1 MTGYLLETDVV
12 GVTRTS
18 SSLMMRAAESFLTSV
33 SGTTTVPGYPQGVTP
48 DLATM
53 IASDAIRPFYE
64 HLEGIGYQDRID
76 LFLYSRGGDTNIP
89 LRLVRLVREHCKFFS
104 VLVPF
109 RAHSAATMI
118 CLGADEIVMG
128 KMGEISPVDPTTAN
142 VFNPIDPINPDGRP
156 ENNRLSLIS
165 FRLQGL

>member
-1 MTGYLLETDVV
+1 
-12 GVTRTS
+12 
-18 SSLMMRAAESFLTSV
+18 
-33 SGTTTVPGYPQGVTP
+33 
-48 DLATM
+48 
-53 IASDAIRPFYE
+53 
-64 HLEGIGYQDRID
+64 
-76 LFLYSRGGDTNIP
+76 
-89 LRLVRLVREHCKFFS
+89 
-104 VLVPF
+104 
-109 RAHSAATMI
+109 MI